1 MDNLK
6 VNTSQLNNSLNTSK
20 KILYCNHC
28 MADCESQEQMREHY
42 KSEFHKYNLSRVT
55 SNLNP
60 LSYEDFMR
68 KKNHC
73 TIKYF
78 NESLPNVC

>member
-28 MADCESQEQMREHY
+28 LYDCETQEIMRDHY

-60 LSYEDFMR
+60 LTLDDFIK
-68 KKNHC
+68 KKNQS
-73 TIKYF
+73 K
-78 NESLPNVC
+78 